1 MSFGYAIP
9 FEREKI
15 FFYIGEYSGWIF
27 VKMKKSFRCQIER
40 ARTFLDKKVVLAK
53 FTQHRTERF

>member
-15 FFYIGEYSGWIF
+15 FLYIGEYSGWIF
-27 VKMKKSFRCQIER
+27 VKMKKSFRSQIEQ